1 MKKNKYITENI
12 NKPKQC
18 FFEKANKIEYQL
30 ILINDIN

>member
-1 MKKNKYITENI
+1 MKTKYTIENI
-12 NKPKQC
+12 NKAKQQ